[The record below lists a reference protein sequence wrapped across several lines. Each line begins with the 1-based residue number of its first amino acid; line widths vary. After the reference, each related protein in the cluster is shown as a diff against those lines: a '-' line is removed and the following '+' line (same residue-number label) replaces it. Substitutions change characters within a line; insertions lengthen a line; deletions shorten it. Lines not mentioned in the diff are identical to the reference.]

1 MAAPYTT
8 TADLANLIADA
19 YDRKV
24 AFALKSA
31 TLFRQVAD
39 KRPVN
44 ASMPSDTI
52 TFNLHNFLEAA
63 TTPLDEVTDP
73 TGAVIPE
80 TTKVTLT
87 AKEYGNWTTVTNAL
101 KQFTFSNSLE
111 SDVVTVITQN
121 ILDSVD
127 KLVSNVLDSGD
138 NNIVESSTGAI
149 SVVANADLATATI
162 TENLTANALRY
173 AVAQLRSKSVAT
185 FDGSNYVIFVHPKVA
200 SDFRASQAG
209 ANWRT
214 AQEYQNITN
223 LINGEIGTWE
233 GVRFV
238 ETPRVPNPELKKTTD
253 PVTYYTEYT
262 AFIVGKEAIAEYVT
276 EEFHVVANGT
286 IVDPLTRKMPIG
298 WKGTGVWGVYRP
310 DALWTIKTQ
319 SSIA

>member
-44 ASMPSDTI
+44 QSMPSDTI

-63 TTPLDEVTDP
+63 TTPLDEVVDP
-73 TGAVIPE
+73 TGVVIPE

-127 KLVSNVLDSGD
+127 ALVSSVLDSGD
-138 NNIVESSTGAI
+138 QNIVESSAGVI
-149 SVVANADLATATI
+149 SVVDQAGLAAATV

-173 AVAQLRSKSVAT
+173 AVAQLRTDSVAT
-185 FDGSNYVIFVHPKVA
+185 FDNSYVIFVHPKVA
-200 SDFRASQAG
+200 SDFRTQEAG

-214 AQEYQNITN
+214 AQEYQNITA
-223 LINGEIGTWE
+223 LMNGEIGTWE

-238 ETPRVPNPELKKTTD
+238 ETPRVPVVD
-253 PVTYYTEYT
+253 GVYTS
-262 AFIVGKEAIAEYVT
+262 FLVGKEAIAEYVT
-276 EEFHVVANGT
+276 EEFHVVANGV

-298 WKGTGVWGVYRP
+298 WKGTGTWGVYRP
-310 DALWTIKTQ
+310 QALWTIKTV
-319 SSIA
+319 SAIA